1 MADLAVSRPD
11 FSKATLT
18 VLIVG
23 LLSLDVLSKVWVRA
37 YVPLH
42 ELSTMI
48 PSLLDLT
55 HVENRGVSFSLL
67 ADLSESVRV
76 PLLVGVSA
84 LASLGMLY
92 YLYFKL
98 AAEEAWAQLG
108 LALVIPGA
116 IGNLLDRAIY
126 GQVTDFLHF
135 RWGEISFFVNNL
147 ADCFI
152 SFGVVALAV
161 ASWQEHRR
169 EKNDLRS
176 GQESLS

>member
-1 MADLAVSRPD
+1 
-11 FSKATLT
+11 
-18 VLIVG
+18 
-23 LLSLDVLSKVWVRA
+23 
-37 YVPLH
+37 
-42 ELSTMI
+42 
-48 PSLLDLT
+48 
-55 HVENRGVSFSLL
+55 
-67 ADLSESVRV
+67 
-76 PLLVGVSA
+76 
-84 LASLGMLY
+84 MLY